1 MTTLYSNGDARTPQ
15 GLKVSPHS
23 YASLEEIAEGIRAVL
38 PLQRGERFSLDCA
51 KILEKTLPTA
61 GYNYKIAE
69 VEDLEECAAFTIPE
83 KSLVVVRSDI
93 YDMLYQGNVFGRST
107 VVHEM
112 GHIVLK
118 HAVTLHRGA
127 ALGKHKF
134 YEDSEWQAKA
144 LTAAIMMPL
153 AACIEA
159 GTPEKLAEMCG
170 TGITTATFRLDNLR
184 RLGKLTGQRRLFW

>member
-1 MTTLYSNGDARTPQ
+1 MTTFYSNGDARTPQ

-23 YASLEEIAEGIRAVL
+23 YATLEEIAEGIRPAL
-38 PLQRGERFSLDCA
+38 PLQRGERFSLDCV
-51 KILEKTLPTA
+51 KILEQTLPTA
-61 GYNYKIAE
+61 GYNYKIVE
-69 VEDLEECAAFTIPE
+69 VEDLDECAAFTIPE
-83 KSLVVVRSDI
+83 KNLVVVRGDI
-93 YDMLYQGNVFGRST
+93 YAMLHHDNVFGRST

-127 ALGKHKF
+127 VLGKHQF

-144 LTAAIMMPL
+144 ITAAIMMPL
-153 AACIEA
+153 AACKEA

-170 TGITTATFRLDNLR
+170 TGISTATFRLDNLR
-184 RLGKLTGQRRLFW
+184 KHGKLAGQRRLFW